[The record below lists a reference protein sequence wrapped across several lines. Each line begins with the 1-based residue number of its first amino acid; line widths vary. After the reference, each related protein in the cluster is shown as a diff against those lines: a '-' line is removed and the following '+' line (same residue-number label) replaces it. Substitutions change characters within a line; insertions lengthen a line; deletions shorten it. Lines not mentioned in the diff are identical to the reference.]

1 MSLREILEKIVENG
15 NSVLLCDS
23 NKDWEASELLENL
36 AEMRLKIQAH
46 MVPGLYIAEINDSG
60 YLGQVLY
67 RIKSK

>member
-1 MSLREILEKIVENG
+1 MSLREILEDIVENG

-23 NKDWEASELLENL
+23 NKDWEASELLQNL

-67 RIKSK
+67 RIKRK

>member
-1 MSLREILEKIVENG
+1 MCLREILEQIVENG

-23 NKDWEASELLENL
+23 NNDWEARELLENL
-36 AEMRLKIQAH
+36 AEMRLKIRAH

>member
-1 MSLREILEKIVENG
+1 MRLREILEQIVANG

-23 NKDWEASELLENL
+23 NNEWEASELLENL
-36 AEMRLKIQAH
+36 VEIRLKVQAH
-46 MVPGLYIAEINDSG
+46 MVPGLYIAEISDSG

>member
-1 MSLREILEKIVENG
+1 MSLREILENIVENG

-23 NKDWEASELLENL
+23 NKDWEASELLQNL